1 MPVPNTFA
9 NATATIPLSELD
21 ANFATT
27 ITLGNTAIQL
37 GNTVTT
43 LNNMT
48 MANVTISSTA
58 SAFPNNYLAN
68 SNVIVGNTTITLG
81 STVTSVGDLTLTNVT
96 ISSGNVTCN
105 IANSSISNTSVAN
118 AASDS
123 VNVVGFMGLPQNSQ
137 NGDYNIVLGDAG
149 KHIYHPDGQA
159 VATYTF
165 PANSNVS
172 FTVGTAVTIING
184 SANNV
189 TIAMTTDTMTL
200 ANTSNT
206 SSRTLVA
213 NGVATC
219 VKITNTSWIISGAGL
234 S

>member
-1 MPVPNTFA
+1 MPVPNIFA
-9 NATATIPLSELD
+9 NATSTIPLSQLD

-27 ITLGNTAIQL
+27 VTLGNTAIQL

-48 MANVTISSTA
+48 FANVTISSG
-58 SAFPNNYLAN
+58 SA
-68 SNVIVGNTTITLG
+68 
-81 STVTSVGDLTLTNVT
+81 T
-96 ISSGNVTCN
+96 ISSGNITATL
-105 IANSSISNTSVAN
+105 ANGTVSNTSVAN

-123 VNVVGFMGLPQNSQ
+123 VNVVGYMGLPQNSQ
-137 NGDYNIVLGDAG
+137 NGNYNIVLGDAG
-149 KHIYHPDGQA
+149 KHIYHPNGQA

-219 VKITNTSWIISGAGL
+219 VKITNTSWIISGVGL

>member
-1 MPVPNTFA
+1 MPVPNIFA
-9 NATATIPLSELD
+9 NATSTIPLSQLD

-27 ITLGNTAIQL
+27 VTLGNTAIQL

-48 MANVTISSTA
+48 FANVTISSG
-58 SAFPNNYLAN
+58 SA
-68 SNVIVGNTTITLG
+68 
-81 STVTSVGDLTLTNVT
+81 T
-96 ISSGNVTCN
+96 ISSGNITATL
-105 IANSSISNTSVAN
+105 ANGTVSNTAVAN

-137 NGDYNIVLGDAG
+137 NGNYDVVLGDAG
-149 KHIYHPDGQA
+149 KHIYHPAGQA

-219 VKITNTSWIISGAGL
+219 VKITNTSWIISGVGL